1 MATINERYAERFPNS
16 AKAFEKAVGYFPS
29 GITHQNR
36 HATPFPIYFNRASG
50 AVKYDLDNNETI
62 DYVMGNGA
70 LLHGHANPEI
80 VAAIASQTAQ
90 GTHLGGNTLFEMEW
104 AEALMRLVP
113 SVEQVRFTNSG
124 TESTYLALRL
134 ARAST
139 GKSKILKF
147 EEHFHGWHEYALPSQ
162 GNAPPAWVPQ
172 AILDMV
178 IVVRP
183 DIKEVE
189 RVLSSDPEVGLVMLE
204 PTGAHYSV
212 FPIQP
217 DPFLKQLREITTK
230 YGVVLMFDET
240 ITGFRISKGGA
251 QVRYNVEPDIST
263 FGKIVAGGMP
273 GAAVGGKAE
282 IMEMMS
288 FKGTPDWDDH
298 LRIGQG
304 GTFNANP
311 PTAVAGTVGLNM
323 IAERPINE
331 RADAMAAR
339 LKAGL
344 NEAFQRTEV
353 PGFAYGIASLVN
365 PFLGMEPRGDEDLEA
380 PNLTYEQVRE
390 HMTGKRR
397 GYLTKAMLNH
407 GAHVMGGQVFM
418 VSAAHTE
425 DHIDR
430 TIDAFEA
437 SLRDLRAEG
446 LV

>member
-1 MATINERYAERFPNS
+1 MATIDERYIEKFPSS
-16 AKAFEKAVGYFPS
+16 ATMYEKAVGYFPS

-36 HATPFPIYFNRASG
+36 FATPFPVYFNRASG
-50 AVKYDLDNNETI
+50 GVKFDLDGSETI

-70 LLHGHANPEI
+70 LLQGHAHPEI
-80 VAAIASQTAQ
+80 VAAVTSQVAQ
-90 GTHLGGNTLFEMEW
+90 GTHLGGSTPFEMEW
-104 AEALMRLVP
+104 ADAIMRLVP

-124 TESTYLALRL
+124 TESTYLAIRL
-134 ARAST
+134 ARAFN

-183 DIKEVE
+183 NIHEVE
-189 RVLSSDPEVGLVMLE
+189 EVLKNDPDVGVVILE
-204 PTGAHYSV
+204 PTGAHYSC

-217 DPFLKQLREITTK
+217 DPFLQQLREVTAK
-230 YGVVLMFDET
+230 YSVVLIFDET

-251 QVRYNVEPDIST
+251 QVRYNVEPDLTT

-273 GAAVGGKAE
+273 GAAIGGKAE

-288 FKGTPDWDDH
+288 FRGNPDWDDH
-298 LRIGQG
+298 RRIGQG

-311 PTAVAGTVGLNM
+311 PTAVAGIVGLKM
-323 IAERPINE
+323 IAEQPINE
-331 RADAMAAR
+331 RADAMASR
-339 LKAGL
+339 LKSGL
-344 NEAFQRTEV
+344 NEAFQRAEV

-365 PFLGMEPRGDEDLEA
+365 PILGLEPTNDYEA
-380 PNLTYEQVRE
+380 PVITYEERRAA
-390 HMTGKRR
+390 MTSKRA
-397 GYLTKAMLNH
+397 GFLTKAMLNY
-407 GAHVMGGQVFM
+407 GVHVMGGQVFM
-418 VSAAHTE
+418 VSSAHAE
-425 DHIDR
+425 EQIDR
-430 TIDAFEA
+430 TVEAFEA

-446 LV
+446 IV